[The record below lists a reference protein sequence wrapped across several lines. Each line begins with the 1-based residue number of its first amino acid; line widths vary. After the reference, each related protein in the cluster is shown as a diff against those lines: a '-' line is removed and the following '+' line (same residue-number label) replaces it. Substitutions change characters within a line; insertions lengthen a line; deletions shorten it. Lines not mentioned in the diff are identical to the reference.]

1 MLAFFFLLR
10 LRSQIISVSSSEQLA
25 ALRRAWKDVGLLII
39 DEISMVSR
47 QLLGIVSRRLSLI
60 LDNEAD
66 FGGLLVVML
75 GDFQQLPPLPPPSLA
90 SAS

>member
-66 FGGLLVVML
+66 FGGLRVVIM
-75 GDFQQLPPLPPPSLA
+75 GDIQQLSPLPPPSLA

>member
-1 MLAFFFLLR
+1 
-10 LRSQIISVSSSEQLA
+10 VSSSEQLA

-66 FGGLLVVML
+66 FGGLRVVIM
-75 GDFQQLPPLPPPSLA
+75 GDIQQLSPLPPPSLA